1 MTKYTKP
8 MDEDMKRCME
18 RLREINRGRTEHG
31 YLDGREQQ
39 MLDRGEF
46 FGGWED
52 ADSRRIQLEPLEKF
66 DHPELPVV
74 GMGQPEW
81 DPVEEIASQIRKGM
95 AGAPKSEQVDA
106 AVLRK
111 ALQRGRLG
119 RKQQRCVNEMVASF
133 RIWEMHFPFTTWG
146 LSMYELALRGGGHL
160 RWQALLG
167 ALAKPVGGQP
177 ATAVTG
183 ATAAPAVGRGQGR
196 TGIGGE
202 PGRNA
207 DDGCRN
213 AGPALTGRQ
222 RQALRT
228 HAKGYHR
235 NRQARQVTSTEHAGS
250 ALGRGRDINH
260 APGPRREA
268 GTGRQGRTQVRL

>member
-39 MLDRGEF
+39 MLDRREF

-66 DHPELPVV
+66 DHPELHVV
-74 GMGQPEW
+74 RMGQPEW

-95 AGAPKSEQVDA
+95 AGAPKSERVDA

-146 LSMYELALRGGGHL
+146 LSMYELARVVVVTYGGKHCWAPWL
-160 RWQALLG
+160 NLWADTPQRPLPAPPRRLPWAVVKAARALEESR
-167 ALAKPVGGQP
+167 V
-177 ATAVTG
+177 ATQMTG
-183 ATAAPAVGRGQGR
+183 A
-196 TGIGGE
+196 
-202 PGRNA
+202 
-207 DDGCRN
+207 
-213 AGPALTGRQ
+213 
-222 RQALRT
+222 
-228 HAKGYHR
+228 
-235 NRQARQVTSTEHAGS
+235 
-250 ALGRGRDINH
+250 
-260 APGPRREA
+260 
-268 GTGRQGRTQVRL
+268 GTLDQH